1 MAVQSDLRR
10 SYASAEA
17 LSGVIPIIAVD
28 LVAVPG
34 YPVER
39 ISAEVIFGY
48 LGLLLIVFLMALALG
63 RLWRSSSSSTRVF
76 IRSFGPTEMRR
87 RAQEF
92 NLRSILIRVITKPP
106 VRLSSETG
114 EPVSRIWLTSVVL
127 GVTGVVIVFLGE
139 RGWYIADN
147 RFIMFWNPSRSMAQ
161 QLASWSSQPNLGGPT
176 GPQGFFIST
185 YMAVVRS
192 IGIQAWGAER
202 ILHGTLI
209 ALGAVGVAFVIR
221 EFIPRSRIAPLIGGL
236 WWIAAPYTVGY
247 LTPSGLYLHA
257 ALCPWLFY
265 AFLRGVTSPSRWRWA
280 AAAAAI
286 IALTG
291 FLNAPALVHA
301 SIPLIPL
308 VVYLLATRQTTF
320 GVVIGWILRQAI
332 LVPLL
337 LFPWLARVVLAT
349 SLMGENLGLSETAEV
364 VSSSSSWAESLRG
377 LGGWS
382 LYWNPRGQ
390 LMLPQLGIYLDSVA
404 VVLITLVPVVVGVA
418 VIGLSRFRA
427 RLLFGAIM
435 LICAA
440 VMVGAY
446 PLSESSPFGASLLA
460 LYKQVPATF
469 ALRNVYKAGPGLLL
483 ATCVLLAY
491 AIDLLYRRLADRRVS
506 QRVLFSG
513 FAVMFIVSSSPLWTG
528 AEYVRTQRNQ
538 GVPNYWTEAF
548 EWLDAQPG
556 GSRVMITPSTLVEQY
571 QWGSATGGDL
581 FASLL
586 RRPYVLETLLK
597 TPSADASNLIFSLAS
612 SISEGSY
619 RPGSIGPIAHRLGV
633 GYVLVRNDIN
643 WRVAGSARPA
653 ALASLRSD
661 PDLRLVAEFGEPGQN
676 VVEDGDLSVEAL
688 EEASLPPV
696 QIYAIDGNNEPIRVV
711 DGAPAIVLSGDGEA
725 WQSLA
730 IEGVLDTLGPVRYTG
745 RMTDGELLEE
755 LERGASVFITDTNRL
770 RRGRSSLGAR
780 ATLSESERKRTENLF
795 LDPSTQSVAV
805 FTDASSITSIS
816 EGELVAVG
824 AVYRPAAAFDGD
836 PRTSWRTGA
845 GLPLSTNGLRIDL
858 REPREIDSVVV
869 RASQDRGNRSVQS
882 IRVEFPDGTSLPA
895 SMRNGVASLS
905 FSPVTVDSLEIV
917 ITGVGVGAGPFGFAE
932 VEIEGL
938 DLGEV
943 IQLPDDLR
951 RSAEQDPAIAAAMVT
966 APLTYQFDR
975 ERTSEDEIEGSLRR
989 RFPVIAERSFAL
1001 TGTTRFG
1008 DRLADSML
1016 ARVLGVQLRAV
1027 AQDQSPRPL
1036 DRAAPLMGDGD
1047 IRTGWQPV
1055 AENLPTASVGFDRR
1069 MVRSVDVTIDQSNGA
1084 SAPQAVVISINGVTT
1099 RSEVAEL
1106 ASCPASGPCVQTI
1119 RVPVPA
1125 VVTDTMTLSLEP
1137 QPKLPNSFGT
1147 PTFRVVELAMN
1158 GVPNAALPERI
1169 DPACLSDLAT
1179 VDGASLPL
1187 SLDGT
1192 VSALITGGTLGLS
1205 SCGSSTLGAGWHEV
1219 YSAAGVLIDHARMQ
1233 ATDGTGPVP
1242 AASIP
1247 VSVLIRKNTF
1257 LSFAFSNQGR
1267 TQIISGLG
1275 YLPGWRAK
1283 VDEGAVMLPVELDTQ
1298 SGWIVTADGDSV
1310 VKATFAPQS
1319 LYVLVVL
1326 TWLMGMLAASAIA
1339 GFDPRSRRV
1348 PARLRFA
1355 RPPNP
1360 RFIVGLV
1367 VVAFDFAIA
1376 GFPGALMAILSL
1388 ELVRRRIIRA
1398 RAIGVIAV
1406 LFLMATAIS
1415 MVPPIGPELTPLSPS
1430 WVKSRGIAHLLAQFG
1445 AVFTAIA
1452 IALGSARFNEAEDDS
1467 GSLFPVLDE
1476 LRVNAE
1482 DSDETPDEEHSSRT

>member
-1 MAVQSDLRR
+1 M
-10 SYASAEA
+10 
-17 LSGVIPIIAVD
+17 IPILGAD
-28 LVAVPG
+28 PVAVPS

-48 LGLLLIVFLMALALG
+48 LGLLAVVFTLAWALG

-76 IRSFGPTEMRR
+76 IRAFGPTEMRR
-87 RAQEF
+87 RVREF
-92 NLRSILIRVITKPP
+92 DLRSLLIRIITRPP
-106 VRLSSETG
+106 ERISSETG

-127 GVTGVVIVFLGE
+127 GLTGLVIVFLGE
-139 RGWYIADN
+139 HGWYIADN

-161 QLASWSSQPNLGGPT
+161 QLASWDSQPNLGGPT

-209 ALGAVGVAFVIR
+209 ALGAIGVAFVIR
-221 EFIPRSRIAPLIGGL
+221 EFLPRSRIAPLIGGL

-265 AFLRGVTSPSRWRWA
+265 AFLRGVTSASRWRWA
-280 AAAAAI
+280 AAGAAI

-308 VVYLLATRQTTF
+308 TIYLLATRQTTL
-320 GVVIGWILRQAI
+320 GVMVGWVLRQAI
-332 LVPLL
+332 LVPLM

-404 VVLITLVPVVVGVA
+404 VVLITLIPVVVGIA

-427 RLLFGAIM
+427 RLLFGSIM

-483 ATCVLLAY
+483 ATCVLLAF
-491 AIDLLYRRLADRRVS
+491 AVDLLHRHLSDRRIM
-506 QRVLFSG
+506 QRALLAA

-528 AEYVRTQRNQ
+528 AEYVRTQRNE

-548 EWLDAQPG
+548 DWLDAQPG

-586 RRPYVLETLLK
+586 RRPFVLETLLK
-597 TPSADASNLIFSLAS
+597 TPSADTSNLIFSLAS

-619 RPGSIGPIAHRLGV
+619 RPGSIGPIAHRLGI
-633 GYVLVRNDIN
+633 GYVLIRNDIK

-661 PDLRLVAEFGEPGQN
+661 PDLRLVAQFGEPGQN
-676 VVEDGDLSVEAL
+676 VVDEGDISIESI
-688 EEASLPPV
+688 EEAALPPIE
-696 QIYAIDGNNEPIRVV
+696 IYAVAGDTEPIRVV

-730 IEGVLDTLGPVRYTG
+730 VDGVLDALGPVRYTG
-745 RMTDGELLEE
+745 RMTDGQLLEE
-755 LERGASVFITDTNRL
+755 LDRGASVFITDTNRL

-780 ATLSESERKRTENLF
+780 ATLPESERKRTENLF
-795 LDPSTQSVAV
+795 LRPGTQSVAV
-805 FTDASSITSIS
+805 FGDATSITSVAA
-816 EGELVAVG
+816 GELIASG
-824 AVYRPAAAFDGD
+824 AAHRPAAAFDAD
-836 PRTSWRTGA
+836 PRTTWLTGA
-845 GLPLSTNGLRIDL
+845 GLPLGTNGLRIEL
-858 REPREIDSVVV
+858 REPRQIDSVEV
-869 RASQDRGNRSVQS
+869 RSAQDPGDRTVES
-882 IRVEFPDGTSLPA
+882 IRVVFPDGTSIPA
-895 SMRNGVASLS
+895 SMRNGVASVA
-905 FSPVTVDSLEIV
+905 FAPVTVESLQILV
-917 ITGVGVGAGPFGFAE
+917 TRVGAGAGPYGFSE
-932 VEIEGL
+932 VRIEGL

-943 IQLPDDLR
+943 IQLPDDLQR
-951 RSAEQDPAIAAAMVT
+951 AASADPAIAAAMIS

-975 ERTSEDEIEGSLRR
+975 ERTSEEEIEGALRR
-989 RFPVIAERSFAL
+989 RFSVVAARSFSL
-1001 TGTTRFG
+1001 VGSTRFG
-1008 DRLADSML
+1008 DLLSDSLMAQIL
-1016 ARVLGVQLRAV
+1016 STPITAV
-1027 AQDQSPRPL
+1027 AQDQGPRPL
-1036 DRAAPLMGDGD
+1036 DQAAPLMGDGD
-1047 IRTGWQPV
+1047 LATGWQPV
-1055 AENLPTASVGFDRR
+1055 AEALPTASIGFGRR
-1069 MVRSVDVTIDQSNGA
+1069 TVRSVDVVVDQSNGA
-1084 SAPQAVVISINGVTT
+1084 SAPRSVSISIDGVVY
-1099 RSEVAEL
+1099 RSDVAEL
-1106 ASCPASGPCVQTI
+1106 PSCPVSGPCVQTVRI
-1119 RVPVPA
+1119 PVRA
-1125 VVTDTMTLSLEP
+1125 VATDSMTLSLEP

-1147 PTFRVVELAMN
+1147 PTLRVVEVALNA
-1158 GVPNAALPERI
+1158 VPNAPLPERLGS
-1169 DPACLSDLAT
+1169 ACRSDLAT
-1179 VDGASLPL
+1179 LDGLSMPL
-1187 SLDGT
+1187 ALDGT
-1192 VSALITGGTLGLS
+1192 LAAFLAGDPVGTS
-1205 SCGSSTLGAGWHEV
+1205 SCGVTPLDAGWHEFH
-1219 YSAAGVLIDHARMQ
+1219 SATGVLIDHARLR
-1233 ATDGTGPVP
+1233 ATDGDSPVP
-1242 AASIP
+1242 ARSIP
-1247 VSVLIRKNTF
+1247 VSVMVRKNTF
-1257 LSFAFSNQGR
+1257 LDFAFSNTGR
-1267 TQIISGLG
+1267 SQIISGLG
-1275 YLPGWRAK
+1275 FLPGWRAK
-1283 VDEGAVMLPVELDTQ
+1283 VGDGAVMLPVELDTQ
-1298 SGWIVTADGDSV
+1298 SGWIVTTEGRAE

-1326 TWLMGMLAASAIA
+1326 IWLLGMIGASAIA
-1339 GFDPRSRRV
+1339 GFDPRARRIPV
-1348 PARLRFA
+1348 RPRFA

-1376 GFPGALMAILSL
+1376 GFPGALIALISL
-1388 ELVRRRIIRA
+1388 ELVRRRVIRA
-1398 RAIGVIAV
+1398 RAIGVIALIFV
-1406 LFLMATAIS
+1406 LAMAVA
-1415 MVPPIGPELTPLSPS
+1415 MVPPLGPELTPLSPG
-1430 WVKSRGIAHLLAQFG
+1430 WVKDRGVAHLLAQFG
-1445 AVFTAIA
+1445 AVFAA
-1452 IALGSARFNEAEDDS
+1452 VSIALGSARFNEAEDDG
-1467 GSLFPVLDE
+1467 GSLFPSLDE
-1476 LRVNAE
+1476 LQVTE
-1482 DSDETPDEEHSSRT
+1482 EQSDPPQSGRS

>member
-1 MAVQSDLRR
+1 M
-10 SYASAEA
+10 
-17 LSGVIPIIAVD
+17 
-28 LVAVPG
+28 
-34 YPVER
+34 
-39 ISAEVIFGY
+39 
-48 LGLLLIVFLMALALG
+48 
-63 RLWRSSSSSTRVF
+63 
-76 IRSFGPTEMRR
+76 
-87 RAQEF
+87 
-92 NLRSILIRVITKPP
+92 
-106 VRLSSETG
+106 
-114 EPVSRIWLTSVVL
+114 WLTSVVL
-127 GVTGVVIVFLGE
+127 GVIGVVIVFLGE

-161 QLASWSSQPNLGGPT
+161 QLASWDSQPNLGGPT

-185 YMAVVRS
+185 YMALVRS

-209 ALGAVGVAFVIR
+209 AVGAIGVAFVIR
-221 EFIPRSRIAPLIGGL
+221 EFIPRSRLAPLVGGL
-236 WWIAAPYTVGY
+236 WWIAAPYTVAY

-280 AAAAAI
+280 AVAAAI

-308 VVYLLATRQTTF
+308 VIYLLATRQTTV

-382 LYWNPRGQ
+382 LYWNPKGQ

-427 RLLFGAIM
+427 RLLFGSIM

-446 PLSESSPFGASLLA
+446 PLSESSPFGAGLLA

-469 ALRNVYKAGPGLLL
+469 ALRNVFKAGPGLLL
-483 ATCVLLAY
+483 ATCMLFAY
-491 AIDLLYRRLADRRVS
+491 AIDFLYRRLSDRRVA
-506 QRVLFSG
+506 QRVLLSG

-538 GVPNYWTEAF
+538 GIPSYWTEAF
-548 EWLDAQPG
+548 DWLDAQPG

-586 RRPYVLETLLK
+586 KRPYVLETLLK

-619 RPGSIGPIAHRLGV
+619 RPGSIGPIAHRLGI
-633 GYVLVRNDIN
+633 GYVLIRNDIK

-653 ALASLRSD
+653 TLASLRSD
-661 PDLRLVAEFGEPGQN
+661 PDLQLVAEFGQPGQN
-676 VVEDGDLSVEAL
+676 VVEEGDSSLEAL

-696 QIYAIDGNNEPIRVV
+696 QIYAVAGNSEPIRVV
-711 DGAPAIVLSGDGEA
+711 NGAPAILLSGDGEA

-745 RMTDGELLEE
+745 RMSNAELLDE
-755 LERGASVFITDTNRL
+755 LDRGAAVYITDTNRL

-780 ATLSESERKRTENLF
+780 ATLSDSERKRTENLF
-795 LDPSTQSVAV
+795 LEPGTQSVAA
-805 FTDASSITSIS
+805 FTDATSITSIS

-824 AVYRPAAAFDGD
+824 AVHRPGAAFDGD
-836 PRTSWRTGA
+836 QRTSWQTGA
-845 GLPLSTNGLRIDL
+845 GLPLGTNGLRIDL
-858 REPREIDSVVV
+858 RAPREIDSVVV
-869 RASQDRGNRSVQS
+869 RASQDSGNRSVQS
-882 IRVEFPDGTSLPA
+882 IRVDFPDGTSLPA
-895 SMRNGVASLS
+895 AMRNGVASLS
-905 FSPVTVDSLEIV
+905 FKPVTVDSLEIV
-917 ITGVGVGAGPFGFAE
+917 VTSVGGGAGPFGFSE

-951 RSAEQDPAIAAAMVT
+951 MAADEDPAIASAMVT

-975 ERTSEDEIEGSLRR
+975 EQTSEEEIEGSLRR
-989 RFPVIAERSFAL
+989 RFSVIAARSFAL
-1001 TGTTRFG
+1001 NGSTRFG
-1008 DRLADSML
+1008 DLFSDTLL
-1016 ARVLGVQLRAV
+1016 ARVLGVQIRAV
-1027 AQDQSPRPL
+1027 AQDQAARPL

-1047 IRTGWQPV
+1047 PRTGWQPV

-1069 MVRSVDVTIDQSNGA
+1069 TIRSVDVTLDQSNGA
-1084 SAPQAVVISINGVTT
+1084 SAPQAVVISIGGVTY
-1099 RSEVAEL
+1099 RSEVTEL
-1106 ASCPASGPCVQTI
+1106 ASCPAVGLCAQTI
-1119 RVPVPA
+1119 RVPVRA
-1125 VVTDTMTLSLEP
+1125 VATDSMTLSLEP

-1147 PTFRVVELAMN
+1147 PTFRVVELSVN
-1158 GVPNAALPERI
+1158 GVSNAALPERL
-1169 DPACLSDLAT
+1169 DPACRDDLAT
-1179 VDGASLPL
+1179 VDRSSLPL

-1192 VSALITGGTLGLS
+1192 VSALINGGTVGLS
-1205 SCGSSTLGAGWHEV
+1205 SCGTTALGAGWHELH
-1219 YSAAGVLIDHARMQ
+1219 STAGVLIDHARMR
-1233 ATDGTGPVP
+1233 AIDGVDPVP
-1242 AASIP
+1242 AESLP
-1247 VSVLIRKNTF
+1247 VSVLVRKNTF
-1257 LSFAFSNQGR
+1257 LNFAFSNQGR

-1275 YLPGWRAK
+1275 FLPGWRGK
-1283 VDEGAVMLPVELDTQ
+1283 VDEGAAMLPVELDTQ

-1310 VKATFAPQS
+1310 VRATFAPQT

-1326 TWLMGMLAASAIA
+1326 IWLLGMLAASAIA
-1339 GFDPRSRRV
+1339 GFDPRARGV
-1348 PARLRFA
+1348 PTRPRFA

-1367 VVAFDFAIA
+1367 VVAFNFAIA
-1376 GFPGALMAILSL
+1376 GFPGALLAIIAL
-1388 ELVRRRIIRA
+1388 ELVRRRIMRA

-1406 LFLMATAIS
+1406 VFLVLMAIS
-1415 MVPPIGPELTPLSPS
+1415 MVPPLGPELTPLSPA
-1430 WVKSRGIAHLLAQFG
+1430 WVKSRGAAHLLAQFG
-1445 AVFTAIA
+1445 AVFAAIS
-1452 IALGSARFNEAEDDS
+1452 IALGSARFNDVDEDDS
-1467 GSLFPVLDE
+1467 GSLFPALDE
-1476 LRVNAE
+1476 LGIT
-1482 DSDETPDEEHSSRT
+1482 DENRGEAPDEEQLGRP

>member
-1 MAVQSDLRR
+1 M
-10 SYASAEA
+10 
-17 LSGVIPIIAVD
+17 IPVIAVESG
-28 LVAVPG
+28 AVPG

-39 ISAEVIFGY
+39 ISAEAIFGY
-48 LGLLLIVFLMALALG
+48 LGLLLIVFLLALALG
-63 RLWRSSSSSTRVF
+63 RLWRSSSSSTKVF

-87 RAQEF
+87 RFREF
-92 NLRSILIRVITKPP
+92 DLRSILVRVITRPP

-127 GVTGVVIVFLGE
+127 GVIGVVIVFLGE
-139 RGWYIADN
+139 HGWYIADN

-161 QLASWSSQPNLGGPT
+161 QLASWDSQPNLGGPT

-209 ALGAVGVAFVIR
+209 AVGAIGVAFVIR

-280 AAAAAI
+280 AAGAAI

-320 GVVIGWILRQAI
+320 GVILGWVLRQAI

-382 LYWNPRGQ
+382 LYWNPKGQ

-404 VVLITLVPVVVGVA
+404 VVLITLVPVVVGVM

-427 RLLFGAIM
+427 RLLFGSIM

-483 ATCVLLAY
+483 ATCVLLAF
-491 AIDLLYRRLADRRVS
+491 AVDLLHRRLADRRVM
-506 QRVLFSG
+506 QGVLLSG
-513 FAVMFIVSSSPLWTG
+513 FAVMFLVSSSPLWTG

-538 GVPNYWTEAF
+538 GVPTYWTEAF

-586 RRPYVLETLLK
+586 RRPFVLETLLK

-619 RPGSIGPIAHRLGV
+619 RPGSIGPIAHRLGI
-633 GYVLVRNDIN
+633 GYVLIRNDIK
-643 WRVAGSARPA
+643 WRVAGSARPS
-653 ALASLRSD
+653 ALESLRSD
-661 PDLRLVAEFGEPGQN
+661 PDLRLVAEFGRPGQN
-676 VVEDGDLSVEAL
+676 VVEEGDTSLEAL

-696 QIYAIDGNNEPIRVV
+696 QIYALDGDNEPIRVV
-711 DGAPAIVLSGDGEA
+711 NGAPAIVLSGDGEA

-730 IEGVLDTLGPVRYTG
+730 VDGVLDTLGPVRYTG
-745 RMTDGELLEE
+745 RMTNSQLLDE
-755 LERGASVFITDTNRL
+755 LELGASVFITDTNRL

-780 ATLSESERKRTENLF
+780 ATLSDSERKRTENLF
-795 LDPSTQSVAV
+795 LTPGSQSIAV

-816 EGELVAVG
+816 QGELVAPG
-824 AVYRPAAAFDGD
+824 AVHRPAAAFDGD
-836 PRTSWRTGA
+836 SRTSWQTGA
-845 GLPLSTNGLRIDL
+845 GLPLGTNGLRIEL
-858 REPREIDSVVV
+858 REPREIDAVVV
-869 RASQDRGNRSVQS
+869 RAAQDAGNRTVDS
-882 IRVEFPDGTSLPA
+882 IRVVFPDGRSLPA

-905 FSPVTVDSLEIV
+905 FDPVTVDSLEIIV
-917 ITGVGVGAGPFGFAE
+917 TSVGAGAGPYGFSE

-951 RSAEQDPAIAAAMVT
+951 RSAEQDPAIADAMT
-966 APLTYQFDR
+966 RAPLTYQFDR
-975 ERTSEDEIEGSLRR
+975 ERTSADEIEGSLRR
-989 RFPVIAERSFAL
+989 RFPVIAARSFAL
-1001 TGTTRFG
+1001 SGTTRFG
-1008 DRLADSML
+1008 DLLSDTLMSEI
-1016 ARVLGVQLRAV
+1016 LGTQLRAV
-1027 AQDQSPRPL
+1027 AQDRSPRPL

-1047 IRTGWQPV
+1047 LRTGWQPV
-1055 AENLPTASVGFDRR
+1055 AETLPTASIGFDRR
-1069 MVRSVDVTIDQSNGA
+1069 TVRSVDVIVDQSNGA
-1084 SAPQAVVISINGVTT
+1084 SAPQAVVISIDGVSY
-1099 RSEVAEL
+1099 RSEVGEL
-1106 ASCPASGPCVQTI
+1106 PSCPVEGPCVQTI
-1119 RVPVPA
+1119 RIPVRA
-1125 VVTDTMTLSLEP
+1125 VASDAITLSLEP

-1147 PTFRVVELAMN
+1147 PTVRVVEVVLN
-1158 GVPNAALPERI
+1158 GAANPTLPERV
-1169 DPACLSDLAT
+1169 DPVCRDGLVTL
-1179 VDGASLPL
+1179 DGASMSV

-1192 VSALITGGTLGLS
+1192 PAALIADGTMRLS
-1205 SCGSSTLGAGWHEV
+1205 SCGASRLDAGWHELH
-1219 YSAAGVLIDHARMQ
+1219 SGSGVLIDHARFPAIDG
-1233 ATDGTGPVP
+1233 ATPIP
-1242 AASIP
+1242 SRSLP

-1257 LSFAFSNQGR
+1257 LNFAFTHTGR
-1267 TQIISGLG
+1267 SQIISGLG
-1275 YLPGWRAK
+1275 FLPGWRGR
-1283 VDEGAVMLPVELDTQ
+1283 VNDGAVMLPVELDTQ
-1298 SGWIVTADGDSV
+1298 SGWIVMTEGQSEV
-1310 VKATFAPQS
+1310 RATFAPQS

-1326 TWLMGMLAASAIA
+1326 VWLMGMLAASAIA

-1348 PARLRFA
+1348 PRTPRFA

-1360 RFIVGLV
+1360 RFIVGLIV
-1367 VVAFDFAIA
+1367 IAFDFAIA
-1376 GFPGALMAILSL
+1376 GFPGALMAIISL
-1388 ELVRRRIIRA
+1388 VLVRRRTIRA

-1406 LFLMATAIS
+1406 LFMVAMAIS
-1415 MVPPIGPELTPLSPS
+1415 MIPPIGPELTPLSPG
-1430 WVKSRGIAHLLAQFG
+1430 WVKSRGVAHLLAQFG
-1445 AVFTAIA
+1445 AVFTSIS
-1452 IALGSARFNEAEDDS
+1452 IALGSARFNEVEDDS
-1467 GSLFPVLDE
+1467 GSLFPAIDE
-1476 LRVNAE
+1476 IGISE
-1482 DSDETPDEEHSSRT
+1482 DQPVESQPDRP